1 MNKRQRKKNL
11 KDYGRIVSNGAGYLT
26 TKEEVKEL
34 MRRPGMIHS
43 DFKEFNANLIQ
54 EAKERNLDE

>member
-1 MNKRQRKKNL
+1 MNKRQRKKSL
-11 KDYGRIVSNGAGYLT
+11 KDRGYIVSNGTGYLT

-34 MRRPGMIHS
+34 MSRPGMIHS
-43 DFKEFNANLIQ
+43 DSKEFNANLIQ